1 MYDVRDESE
10 LYPDR
15 KEFGFAY
22 MSTNEITEDYI
33 KHKVMKEMNIEDE
46 EIFNKLVMRKNEKGE
61 YYFSLERLTE
71 DELKYVHSKWCNGG
85 C

>member
-1 MYDVRDESE
+1 MRSTIQARSRKMKE
-10 LYPDR
+10 LY
-15 KEFGFAY
+15 K
-22 MSTNEITEDYI
+22 
-33 KHKVMKEMNIEDE
+33 DE